1 MYENTAGQASSGRK
15 WWLIPALLLLLA
27 VTGAGAFL
35 AKGSSPAPVRGAE
48 EAKKTE
54 EFSTGL
60 LHVDV
65 IRPIRDTL
73 ERKTSQAGTAWALEW
88 ADIYAEVSG
97 YLKERNVD
105 IGSVVNE
112 GDVLAR
118 IDVPDLEARMEE
130 QSAAVGLA
138 EAQRDQK
145 KAAIDRAEADLR
157 AAEAKYKAAIAKRKS
172 DEAYLAFRDKQLDRY
187 QKLLVARSIDAKLV
201 DEQEDHREAAFQSV
215 NASIEAVAAAAAAKE
230 SAKARI
236 EEAKAEFEVA
246 KQTVGVAQAEL
257 KRAEV
262 MVKFATIRASFSGIV
277 SYRDQGFNPGAFIR
291 AAHSGGSNGPLL
303 TLQHT
308 ETMRIVV
315 PIPDRDSP
323 YCKPDV
329 STALIT
335 FDALPKEVFPPY
347 PVSRIAKSEDQQ
359 TKTMR
364 AEIDVENPKGI
375 IAQGMYG
382 LVTITL
388 AKAEN
393 TLSIPSACLVGKKA
407 DGRASI
413 YVVRNGKV
421 YPVPIKTG
429 LDNGIDVEVIEG
441 IGENDRVVLN
451 PSDDLAE
458 GVEVTA
464 TEIAPAKVSATKH

>member
-1 MYENTAGQASSGRK
+1 MYENAAGRAPSGRK

-35 AKGSSPAPVRGAE
+35 AKGSSPAPGRGAE

-54 EFSTGL
+54 ESSTGL

-73 ERKTSQAGTAWALEW
+73 ARKTSQAGTAWALEW

-138 EAQRDQK
+138 EAQMNQK
-145 KAAIDRAEADLR
+145 NAAIDRAKADLK
-157 AAEAKYKAAIAKRKS
+157 ASEAKYNAAIAKRKS

-187 QKLLVARSIDAKLV
+187 QRLLTARSIDAKLV

-215 NASIEAVAAAAAAKE
+215 NASIEAVAAAAAQKE
-230 SAKARI
+230 SAKAHI
-236 EEAKAEFEVA
+236 EEAEAEFEVA
-246 KQTVGVAQAEL
+246 KQTVGVAKAEL

-262 MVKFATIRASFSGIV
+262 MVKFATIRARFSGVI

-291 AAHSGGSNGPLL
+291 AANGGSASGPLL
-303 TLQHT
+303 TLQHN
-308 ETMRIVV
+308 EIMRIVV
-315 PIPDRDSP
+315 PIPDRDMP
-323 YCKPDV
+323 YCKPGV
-329 STALIT
+329 STAHIT
-335 FDALPKEVFPPY
+335 FDALPKEEFPPY
-347 PVSRIAKSEDQQ
+347 KVSRIAQSEDPQ

-364 AEIDVENPKGI
+364 AEIDVPNPKGL

-393 TLSIPSACLVGKKA
+393 TLSIPSACLVGKRA
-407 DGRASI
+407 DGEASV
-413 YVVRNGKV
+413 YVDRDGKV
-421 YPVPIKTG
+421 YSVKIKTG

-458 GVEVTA
+458 GIEVTT
-464 TEIAPAKVSATKH
+464 TEIAAPKASAARH